1 MRNLTLIAVLG
12 TGAVGGVFFTFS
24 SFVMAGLG
32 RLPAPQAVAAMQSI
46 NITAVRP
53 PFMLALFGTAG
64 ISLVLAGKGVTSW
77 GDRRATLLVLG
88 GGLYL
93 VGAIALTAGYHVPL
107 NDKLAK
113 LDPNSVEA
121 VGQWK
126 DYLHNWTLLNH
137 VRTAASLGACASFI
151 AALRTWP

>member
-1 MRNLTLIAVLG
+1 MRNLTLIAAVG
-12 TGAVGGVFFTFS
+12 TGAMGGVFFAFS

-32 RLPAPQAVAAMQSI
+32 RLPTPQAVSAMQSI

-64 ISLVLAGKGVTSW
+64 VCLVLTVRGATGW
-77 GDRRATLLVLG
+77 GDRRALLLMAG
-88 GGLYL
+88 GALYL
-93 VGAIALTAGYHVPL
+93 VGAIVLTAGYHVPL

-113 LDPNSVEA
+113 LDPNSAAA

-126 DYLHNWTLLNH
+126 DYLHHWTLLNH
-137 VRTAASLGACASFI
+137 VRTAASLGAAASFI
-151 AALRTWP
+151 AALRA